1 MVGQGS
7 VGARKARTKFQA
19 VGVAYAFAVSA
30 IVVEVLAAMF
40 IILSAAGWIKADPA
54 VINNLIIGAL
64 IVGFFLSAIVL
75 FICTG
80 IVVYVIRLFT
90 SLFLVWVTMG
100 FILYISYSSNSPEM
114 QLTSVVSFVL
124 FGVITLIFYIS
135 TIIQKR
141 MINLINEHKVAIER
155 LGDLLARV
163 STNIPKEDAAQLS
176 KFLGGAKRSWASF
189 VRSTLVGSDVA
200 RVFYKAL
207 LITNVFFL
215 SSYYLSFLSI
225 SDFIKVYGM
234 RILFVLIIFSLIVTL
249 LDVTRVEKIRRQ
261 ILVSV

>member
-7 VGARKARTKFQA
+7 IGARRARTKFQT

-30 IVVEVLAAMF
+30 IIVEVLAAMF
-40 IILSAAGWIKADPA
+40 IVLSAAGWITVEPS

-64 IVGFFLSAIVL
+64 VVGFFLSAIVL
-75 FICTG
+75 FLCTG

-90 SLFLVWVTMG
+90 SLFLVWVTLG
-100 FILYISYSSNSPEM
+100 FILYISYSSKSPEM

-124 FGVITLIFYIS
+124 FCVITLIFYIS

-141 MINLINEHKVAIER
+141 MISLINEHKVAIER

-189 VRSTLVGSDVA
+189 VRSALVSSDVA

-215 SSYYLSFLSI
+215 SSYYLSVLDI
-225 SDFIKVYGM
+225 SDFIKIHGTH
-234 RILFVLIIFSLIVTL
+234 ILLILIVFTLIVTL